1 MLFGERCRLATLVSR
16 KTAFAT
22 RGASFFTTPLMGAPF
37 LVRHLAALAGDLALL
52 LAVH

>member
-1 MLFGERCRLATLVSR
+1 
-16 KTAFAT
+16 
-22 RGASFFTTPLMGAPF
+22 MGAPF